1 MRSREDGFRDGND
14 SFSSENESADRLAEK
29 SADWH
34 AEKTEA
40 GVLGLTRR
48 RPGGECRK
56 YGLSGDNR
64 EPGRAGTANRC
75 LALLIC
81 RAVLCVF
88 GFQ

>member
-34 AEKTEA
+34 AEKAEA

-48 RPGGECRK
+48 CGPAGNAVNTVYPVTIGSPG
-56 YGLSGDNR
+56 
-64 EPGRAGTANRC
+64 EPAPQ
-75 LALLIC
+75 I
-81 RAVLCVF
+81 AVWLC
-88 GFQ
+88 